1 MCCILRWK
9 KENQEIFRSKCFR
22 DFGGITEYKKEKFNL
37 QLEERKQR
45 HKIEMEER
53 QLMVKRLK
61 KKI

>member
-9 KENQEIFRSKCFR
+9 KENQEIFKSKCFR
-22 DFGGITEYKKEKFNL
+22 DVGGIKYKKEKFNL

-53 QLMVKRLK
+53 QLMVKPLK

>member
-9 KENQEIFRSKCFR
+9 KENQEIFKSKCFR
-22 DFGGITEYKKEKFNL
+22 DVGGINL

-53 QLMVKRLK
+53 QFMVKRLK